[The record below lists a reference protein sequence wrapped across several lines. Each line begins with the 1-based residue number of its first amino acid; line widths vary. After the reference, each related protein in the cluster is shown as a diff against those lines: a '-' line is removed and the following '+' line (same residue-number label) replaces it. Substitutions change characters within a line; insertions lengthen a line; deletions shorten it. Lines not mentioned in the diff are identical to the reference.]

1 MTSSSPPSNTWAL
14 GLPIGMIHATILLE
28 TIMATFE
35 MEEILYKLC
44 DHSLG
49 LNCGRWDYLFLFI
62 KKFKAH
68 PDKVTPDHSYVTM
81 TNLQSSLFLMH
92 NHFEL
97 FKYVDCG

>member
-1 MTSSSPPSNTWAL
+1 MTSLLLPSNTWAL
-14 GLPIGMIHATILLE
+14 GLPVGTICATILLE
-28 TIMATFE
+28 TITATFE

-49 LNCGRWDYLFLFI
+49 LNCSRWDYLFLFI

-68 PDKVTPDHSYVTM
+68 PDKVTLDHSYVTM

-92 NHFEL
+92 DHFEL
-97 FKYVDCG
+97 FKYVDRG